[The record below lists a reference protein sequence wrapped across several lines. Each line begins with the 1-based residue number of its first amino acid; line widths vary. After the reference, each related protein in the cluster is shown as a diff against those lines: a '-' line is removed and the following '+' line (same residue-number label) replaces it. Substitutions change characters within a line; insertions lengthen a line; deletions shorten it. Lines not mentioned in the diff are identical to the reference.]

1 MAAAMRQWLG
11 SWEDFRIEAEEFLGD
26 GDVVVA
32 LVILRARARA
42 SGAPMETR
50 SAHLHVFRGDLLCRM
65 EVYPSREAA
74 LRAAGFESP
83 SA

>member
-1 MAAAMRQWLG
+1 MRQWLD

-26 GDVVVA
+26 GDVVVV
-32 LVILRARARA
+32 LVVLRARARS

-50 SAHLHVFRGDLLCRM
+50 SAHLHVFRGDLLVRM
-65 EVYPSREAA
+65 EIYPSREAA
-74 LRAAGFESP
+74 LRAAGLDSG